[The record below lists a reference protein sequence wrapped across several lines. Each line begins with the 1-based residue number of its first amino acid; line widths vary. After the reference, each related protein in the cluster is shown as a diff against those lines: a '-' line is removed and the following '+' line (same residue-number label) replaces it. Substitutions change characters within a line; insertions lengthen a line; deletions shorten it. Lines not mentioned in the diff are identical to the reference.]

1 MAVLSDPLPHPQGWW
16 RHLALIDH
24 HSHAWSATPLSLGE
38 LASRLTEAV
47 EGPWGFDTL
56 LGMSFRRWCAP
67 VLDLAPR
74 CPPADYAERRAEL
87 GPEEVGRRFVRAAG
101 LDALLVDTGVS
112 APGLLD
118 LSEVSRISATPVHQ
132 ILRLESLAEE
142 VMTDDADP
150 AQLAD
155 RFADRLAAALADRLA
170 GDPPVVACKSIA
182 AYRHGLDLDPA
193 RPSPSEVRE
202 AAAAWLARPVPG
214 GPGPARLV
222 HPVILRHLLWSGI
235 DAGLPLQIHT
245 GMGDV
250 DEDLHR
256 CDPSLLT
263 PFLRASAAEGTPVM
277 LLHCYPYHRHAAY
290 LASVFP
296 HVYLDVGL
304 AGTFVGHRLPV
315 VLAETLELAPFTK
328 LLYASDAFGLAELH
342 YLSAV
347 RFREALVQAL
357 EPLRS
362 TEGFDHGEIGRLAGL
377 IGSGNA
383 QRVYSL
389 AARSPEPDQ
398 SRQGR

>member
-1 MAVLSDPLPHPQGWW
+1 
-16 RHLALIDH
+16 
-24 HSHAWSATPLSLGE
+24 
-38 LASRLTEAV
+38 
-47 EGPWGFDTL
+47 
-56 LGMSFRRWCAP
+56 
-67 VLDLAPR
+67 
-74 CPPADYAERRAEL
+74 
-87 GPEEVGRRFVRAAG
+87 
-101 LDALLVDTGVS
+101 
-112 APGLLD
+112 
-118 LSEVSRISATPVHQ
+118 
-132 ILRLESLAEE
+132 
-142 VMTDDADP
+142 MTNNANP

-155 RFADRLAAALADRLA
+155 RFSDRLAAALAARLA

-193 RPSPSEVRE
+193 RPSPSEVRA
-202 AAAAWLARPVPG
+202 AAAAWLARS
-214 GPGPARLV
+214 GPGPARLT
-222 HPVILRHLLWSGI
+222 HPVILRHLLWLGI

-263 PFLRASAAEGTPVM
+263 PFLRASADEGTPVM

-304 AGTFVGHRLPV
+304 AGTFVGHRLAV
-315 VLAETLELAPFTK
+315 VLAEALELAPFTK

-347 RFREALVQAL
+347 RFRGALGQAL

-362 TEGFDHGEIGRLAGL
+362 AEGFDDREVGRLASL
-377 IGSGNA
+377 IGSDNA
-383 QRVYSL
+383 RRVYSL
-389 AARSPEPDQ
+389 AARSPEPEQ
-398 SRQGR
+398 SRPGR